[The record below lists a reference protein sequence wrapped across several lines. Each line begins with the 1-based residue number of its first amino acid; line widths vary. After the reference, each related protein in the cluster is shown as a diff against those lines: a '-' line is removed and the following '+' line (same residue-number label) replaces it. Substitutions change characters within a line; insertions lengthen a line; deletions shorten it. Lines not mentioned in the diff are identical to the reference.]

1 MSIIFRVFM
10 ITLGTKRFFLAM
22 VFLGGLGLGLGE
34 GHPRHVDLDE
44 LSTMSLD
51 ETGELRRCVLAEMF
65 RVDELMETLERV
77 ESRGVGH
84 VCDDY

>member
-1 MSIIFRVFM
+1 MSIIFWVFKG
-10 ITLGTKRFFLAM
+10 TLGTLRFFLVLAM
-22 VFLGGLGLGLGE
+22 VFLGGGLGLGLGE
-34 GHPRHVDLDE
+34 GHPRHVNLDE

-51 ETGELRRCVLAEMF
+51 ETGELRGCVLAEMF

-84 VCDDY
+84 VL